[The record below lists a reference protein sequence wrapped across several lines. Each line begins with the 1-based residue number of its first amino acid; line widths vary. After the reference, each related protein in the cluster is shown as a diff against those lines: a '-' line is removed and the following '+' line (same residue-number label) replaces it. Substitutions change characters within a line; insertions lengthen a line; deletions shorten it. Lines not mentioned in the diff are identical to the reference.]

1 MCIACYCIYC
11 RKVFVTQESNIPF
24 LTLSCVNILVLHG
37 YQFKHPQSFLDI
49 KVIQSGRR

>member
-37 YQFKHPQSFLDI
+37 YQS
-49 KVIQSGRR
+49 KVEEENFTKDLP